1 MRVWLDM
8 HRRSLVLSTVMGG
21 ALPMVLLLTSCA
33 TTRPDLA
40 GPAPVGE
47 EPTPIL
53 AAAPSPSPVALPPR
67 PTAPEPAACTAFV
80 RPGVLKR
87 SAVVRAVDAGI
98 GRWLAGGAEVERK
111 IAKSRFQGWE
121 IRRLY
126 PGDPCYAAVDLRP
139 PDVVIQINGK
149 PIEKPDQAF
158 DVFGSLRT
166 APELVVDF
174 LRDSRPQKLTL
185 QIADE

>member
-1 MRVWLDM
+1 
-8 HRRSLVLSTVMGG
+8 MGG
-21 ALPMVLLLTSCA
+21 ALPLVLLVTSCA

-40 GPAPVGE
+40 GPMPVGE

-53 AAAPSPSPVALPPR
+53 AAAPSPSPEAEPPR
-67 PTAPEPAACTAFV
+67 PPAPEAATCTAFV
-80 RPGVLKR
+80 KSGVLKR

-126 PGDPCYAAVDLRP
+126 PGNPCYAAVDLRFQ
-139 PDVVIQINGK
+139 DVVIQINGK
-149 PIEKPDQAF
+149 PIEKPEQAF

-174 LRDSRPQKLTL
+174 LRDGRPQKLTL
-185 QIADE
+185 QIVDE

>member
-1 MRVWLDM
+1 MRIWFGM
-8 HRRSLVLSTVMGG
+8 PRRSLAISTVKGG
-21 ALPMVLLLTSCA
+21 VVPVALLLVSCA
-33 TTRPDLA
+33 TSRPSPVS
-40 GPAPVGE
+40 PAPVGE

-53 AAAPSPSPVALPPR
+53 AAAPSPSPVAAPSRPP
-67 PTAPEPAACTAFV
+67 APEPAACTAFA
-80 RPGVLKR
+80 RSGVLKR
-87 SAVVRAVDAGI
+87 SAVVRAVDAGL

-126 PGDPCYAAVDLRP
+126 PGDPCYAAVDLRAQ
-139 PDVVIQINGK
+139 DVVIQVNGK
-149 PIEKPDQAF
+149 PVEKPDQAF

-174 LRDSRPQKLTL
+174 LRNGQPQKLTL
-185 QIADE
+185 PIADE

>member
-1 MRVWLDM
+1 M
-8 HRRSLVLSTVMGG
+8 
-21 ALPMVLLLTSCA
+21 
-33 TTRPDLA
+33 
-40 GPAPVGE
+40 
-47 EPTPIL
+47 
-53 AAAPSPSPVALPPR
+53 
-67 PTAPEPAACTAFV
+67 
-80 RPGVLKR
+80 LKR
-87 SAVVRAVDAGI
+87 SAVVRVVDAGL

-139 PDVVIQINGK
+139 HDVVIQINGK
-149 PIEKPDQAF
+149 PIEKPEQAF

-166 APELVVDF
+166 VPELVVDF
-174 LRDSRPQKLTL
+174 LRDGRPQKLTL